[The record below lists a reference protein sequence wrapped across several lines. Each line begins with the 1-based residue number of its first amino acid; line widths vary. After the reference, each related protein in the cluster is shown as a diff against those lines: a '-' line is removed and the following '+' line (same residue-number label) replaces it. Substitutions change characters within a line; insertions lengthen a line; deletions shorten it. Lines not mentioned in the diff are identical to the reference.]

1 MKTRLLS
8 VLLLT
13 AAFPLAAVAQ
23 DTGTSTDGTTGTS
36 QTQPADGTNSTTGG
50 GDTGTTG
57 TGTTG
62 TGTNDDSGAS
72 TTQQDSTT
80 PSASPTTPSDGT
92 SMDSGSSTMDSG
104 NAAAP
109 GQGATGSMASGETF
123 VTVPDTGAWRVS
135 DLQGKAVYGSDGA
148 SIGDIKDVL
157 VSQNGSVNAVIIG
170 VGGFL
175 GIGEKDVAVNI
186 SALQLGPGDT
196 QAQANAASSA
206 LPDPTG
212 ATGAVSGD
220 AAPMTGMDGSGA
232 TTNQTTGDM
241 AANNAGSGA
250 SIGDDGLPDRII
262 LNVTREQLEQAPAF
276 EGVRAATQP

>member
-23 DTGTSTDGTTGTS
+23 DTGTSSDGTTGTS
-36 QTQPADGTNSTTGG
+36 QTQPVDGTSST
-50 GDTGTTG
+50 TGTTG
-57 TGTTG
+57 TAP
-62 TGTNDDSGAS
+62 NDDSDAS
-72 TTQQDSTT
+72 TTRQDSTT
-80 PSASPTTPSDGT
+80 PSASPTSPSEDGL
-92 SMDSGSSTMDSG
+92 TMDGG
-104 NAAAP
+104 NATAP
-109 GQGATGSMASGETF
+109 GQATNGSMASGETF

-157 VSQNGSVNAVIIG
+157 VSQDGSVNAVIIG

-186 SALQLGPGDT
+186 GALQLGPGDT
-196 QAQANAASSA
+196 QAQADAASSA

-220 AAPMTGMDGSGA
+220 AAPAPTTGMDGTGA
-232 TTNQTTGDM
+232 STNQTTGDM

>member
-36 QTQPADGTNSTTGG
+36 QTQPADGTNSTTG
-50 GDTGTTG
+50 TGTTG
-57 TGTTG
+57 TD
-62 TGTNDDSGAS
+62 TNDNSGAS

-109 GQGATGSMASGETF
+109 GQATTGSMASGETF
-123 VTVPDTGAWRVS
+123 VTVPETGAWRVS

-157 VSQNGSVNAVIIG
+157 VSQDGSVNAVIIG

-196 QAQANAASSA
+196 QAQADAASSA

-220 AAPMTGMDGSGA
+220 AAPAPTTGTDGT

-241 AANNAGSGA
+241 AANNAASGA

>member
-36 QTQPADGTNSTTGG
+36 QTQPADGTNSTTG
-50 GDTGTTG
+50 TTG
-57 TGTTG
+57 TAP
-62 TGTNDDSGAS
+62 NDDSDAS
-72 TTQQDSTT
+72 TTRQDSTT
-80 PSASPTTPSDGT
+80 PSASPTSPSEDG
-92 SMDSGSSTMDSG
+92 STMDGG
-104 NAAAP
+104 NATAP
-109 GQGATGSMASGETF
+109 GQATTGSMASGETF

-157 VSQNGSVNAVIIG
+157 VSQDGSVNAVIIG

-186 SALQLGPGDT
+186 GALQLGPGDT
-196 QAQANAASSA
+196 QAQADAASSA

-220 AAPMTGMDGSGA
+220 AAPAPTTSMDGT

-241 AANNAGSGA
+241 AANNAASGA